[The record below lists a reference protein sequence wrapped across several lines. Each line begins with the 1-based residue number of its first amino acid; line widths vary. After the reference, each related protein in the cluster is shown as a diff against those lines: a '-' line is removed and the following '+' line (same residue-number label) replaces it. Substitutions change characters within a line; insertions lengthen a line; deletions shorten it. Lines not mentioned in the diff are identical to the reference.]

1 MTEAIKNLSFK
12 VLFDA
17 MADAMVL
24 IESDGR
30 IVLMNPAAL
39 QLFGFS
45 ENELEGLTIDRPIAP
60 RYRKQYQ
67 HYQALFFNKPVKLPM
82 GSGTEFIV
90 LDRSGQ
96 EMLLDVSLSPVE
108 LQQQLYV
115 LITLT
120 VPRQRQKTEN
130 ALRESEERLRLA
142 KQAAGFGIFDYN
154 FKRSIVYWDEQMR
167 RFWSGYTGKTI
178 SYEGFVAMIH
188 PDDRADRQAAI
199 DYAMDSASRGE
210 YKAEYRVVDPV
221 DGTERWISVVG
232 RVYFEAD
239 CANRLVG
246 IAQDVTEQKIL
257 RKKLGMQRDE
267 AEKILKQQVAAHTAS
282 TIAHELN
289 QPLTAI
295 SAYSEVVLHALQ
307 SNDLNVKNL
316 KKALEGCVEQAQRA
330 GHSLHELIAFL
341 QQGELLAESL
351 DLNDVI
357 REALDIASN
366 DGYERFRSKL
376 NLEKNLPAVQCNRTQ
391 VQKVLVN
398 FFRNAVEAMRTVDSP
413 ILTITTKAQTLNE
426 KSIALVIVQ
435 DSGPGLDQTMA
446 KRIFEPFFTTKPSG
460 IGMRLTISRALIKDN
475 GSQLWVDADTKTGAK
490 FHFTLPFGP

>member
-1 MTEAIKNLSFK
+1 MIEAIKNLSFK
-12 VLFDA
+12 ALFDA
-17 MADAMVL
+17 VADAMVL
-24 IESDGR
+24 IESTGR

-45 ENELEGLTIDRPIAP
+45 ENELKGLTIDMLIAP

-82 GSGTEFIV
+82 GSGTELIV
-90 LDRSGQ
+90 LNRSGQ

-115 LITLT
+115 LVTLS
-120 VPRQRQKTEN
+120 VPRQRQKTED

-167 RFWSGYTGKTI
+167 RFWGGYTGKTI

-199 DYAMDSASRGE
+199 DYAMDPASHGE
-210 YKAEYRVVDPV
+210 YKAEYRVVDPA

-232 RVYFEAD
+232 RVYFDAD

-257 RKKLGMQRDE
+257 RKRLGIQRDE

-282 TIAHELN
+282 AIAHELN

-307 SNDLNVKNL
+307 NNDLNVKNL

-351 DLNDVI
+351 NLNDVI

-398 FFRNAVEAMRTVDSP
+398 LFRNAVEAMRTVDSP

-426 KSIALVIVQ
+426 KSIALVTVQ

-460 IGMRLTISRALIKDN
+460 IGMGLTISRALIEDN
-475 GSQLWVDADTKTGAK
+475 GGQLWVDFDAKTGAK